1 MKGSE
6 RKDPRVRNPGMKRKV
21 LLAAVSVACILGGTG
36 VTLAVQK
43 GLSGQVNN
51 HFAAKDVTIDMTIP
65 ETFPEETTPAE
76 TTQEYEKKVTVSNP
90 NGTAPVYVR
99 ARVLVSPESVLGAE
113 NGVTIR
119 YGDSGKWKKGAD
131 GFWYYKE
138 ILGGGAQTELLLSSV
153 TTGTKT
159 ADFDVTVYG
168 ETVIAPGKTAG
179 EACTIAEIQEAFAAA
194 ETQ

>member
-1 MKGSE
+1 M
-6 RKDPRVRNPGMKRKV
+6 
-21 LLAAVSVACILGGTG
+21 A
-36 VTLAVQK
+36 
-43 GLSGQVNN
+43 
-51 HFAAKDVTIDMTIP
+51 
-65 ETFPEETTPAE
+65 
-76 TTQEYEKKVTVSNP
+76 
-90 NGTAPVYVR
+90 
-99 ARVLVSPESVLGAE
+99 AE

-119 YGDSGKWKKGAD
+119 YGNSGKWQQGAD